1 MVMPA
6 ISAQPYDYE
15 FDPSGLVLF
24 AIDMQRDYL
33 EEGGYGSSLGLDTG
47 PSRAIIPA
55 MAALIVAFRAL
66 RLPIV
71 HTRQCH
77 KPDLSDCPPAKLRR
91 GRQKLKI
98 GDAGPMGRLLICG
111 EPGSD
116 IVPELAPEVGEIVI
130 DKPGKGSFYNTGL
143 QDELDRLG
151 ATHLVVT
158 GVTTEVCVQTTIR
171 EANDRGY
178 DCLLVEDATESYYPD
193 FKRATIEMVRSS
205 DALIGWT
212 GTSDQ
217 VLDAL
222 AQL

>member
-1 MVMPA
+1 M
-6 ISAQPYDYE
+6 
-15 FDPSGLVLF
+15 
-24 AIDMQRDYL
+24 
-33 EEGGYGSSLGLDTG
+33 
-47 PSRAIIPA
+47 
-55 MAALIVAFRAL
+55 
-66 RLPIV
+66 
-71 HTRQCH
+71 
-77 KPDLSDCPPAKLRR
+77 
-91 GRQKLKI
+91 
-98 GDAGPMGRLLICG
+98 
-111 EPGSD
+111 
-116 IVPELAPEVGEIVI
+116 
-130 DKPGKGSFYNTGL
+130 
-143 QDELDRLG
+143 
-151 ATHLVVT
+151 VVT

>member
-1 MVMPA
+1 MPS
-6 ISAQPYDYE
+6 ITAQPYDFE
-15 FDPSGLVLF
+15 FDSAGLVLF

-33 EEGGYGSSLGLDTG
+33 EDGGYGSSLGLDPG
-47 PSRAIIPA
+47 PSREIIPV
-55 MAALIVAFRAL
+55 MAALIAAFRAQG
-66 RLPIV
+66 LPII
-71 HTRQCH
+71 HTKQCH

-98 GDAGPMGRLLICG
+98 GDQGPMGRLLICG

-116 IVPELAPEVGEIVI
+116 IVPELAPIAGEVVI
-130 DKPGKGSFYNTGL
+130 EKPGKGSFYNTGL
-143 QDELDRLG
+143 QDELDRIG
-151 ATHLVVT
+151 ATHFIVT

-178 DCLLVEDATESYYPD
+178 DCLLVEDATESYFPS
-193 FKRATIEMVRSS
+193 FKPATIEMVRSS

-212 GTSDQ
+212 GHSAQ

-222 AQL
+222 ARL

>member
-1 MVMPA
+1 MPS
-6 ISAQPYDYE
+6 ITAQPYDFE
-15 FDPSGLVLF
+15 FDPAGLVLF

-33 EEGGYGSSLGLDTG
+33 EAGGYGASLGLDPG

-55 MAALIVAFRAL
+55 MAALIAAFRAHD
-66 RLPIV
+66 LPII
-71 HTRQCH
+71 HTKQCH
-77 KPDLSDCPPAKLRR
+77 RPDLSDCPPAKLRR

-98 GDAGPMGRLLICG
+98 GDRGPMGRLLICG

-116 IVPELAPEVGEIVI
+116 IVPELAPVAGEVVI
-130 DKPGKGSFYNTGL
+130 EKPGKGSFYNTGL
-143 QDELDRLG
+143 QDELDRIG
-151 ATHLVVT
+151 ATHCIVT

-178 DCLLVEDATESYYPD
+178 ECLLVEDATESYYPS
-193 FKRATIEMVRSS
+193 FKQATIEMVRSS

-212 GTSDQ
+212 AHSAQ

-222 AQL
+222 ARL